1 MTQFVALVYQADQSV
16 LLIFPDWYIFIARR
30 HHLMSKTGKFRRIKV
45 FIFPSVFPFELY
57 ISVENRNFRRIGQP
71 EEALKILKF
80 HVPPM
85 VPENSDVKL
94 NCIFELNGFQLYSVK
109 WYKDQTEFYSF
120 VPRENPPIQTFR
132 TEGIKVD
139 LTRSKIGSVYIRNV
153 KQSSEGTYK
162 CELSGESPYFPLEYK
177 TRIMKV
183 YLAPKHAPIISGYA
197 NSYKVGDY
205 VSVNCTS
212 DRSKPGV
219 HLKWYV
225 GDSFVSIIFEVR
237 VKLIS
242 VYYLERNVFPLRF
255 RDFHLHPAFLL
266 RSPSFLNCHSDFSIF
281 DAVHHNTIQHGHH
294 QHIEKSS

>member
-1 MTQFVALVYQADQSV
+1 
-16 LLIFPDWYIFIARR
+16 
-30 HHLMSKTGKFRRIKV
+30 
-45 FIFPSVFPFELY
+45 
-57 ISVENRNFRRIGQP
+57 
-71 EEALKILKF
+71 
-80 HVPPM
+80 M

-225 GDSFVSIIFEVR
+225 GDSFLNYRFISIDDDDDDDDDDGDVDEGDVLGMQSRMLQYVSSVSNESIAIKSVSILKFKIKQEHMR
-237 VKLIS
+237 SGQIS
-242 VYYLERNVFPLRF
+242 LKCISSFANSENISMKIQNQFHLKTSINIPDANWPVISKEPLRE
-255 RDFHLHPAFLL
+255 DDY
-266 RSPSFLNCHSDFSIF
+266 PSIDGT
-281 DAVHHNTIQHGHH
+281 DAASLTAD
-294 QHIEKSS
+294 EFEL

>member
-1 MTQFVALVYQADQSV
+1 MVSHVYTISFMVARPYPVN
-16 LLIFPDWYIFIARR
+16 
-30 HHLMSKTGKFRRIKV
+30 K
-45 FIFPSVFPFELY
+45 
-57 ISVENRNFRRIGQP
+57 
-71 EEALKILKF
+71 EALKILKF

-225 GDSFVSIIFEVR
+225 GDSFREVPFCRTYVTTTGLDSGQFKVVQVTFTEIMLALVIIIR
-237 VKLIS
+237 KILI
-242 VYYLERNVFPLRF
+242 LI
-255 RDFHLHPAFLL
+255 HLPIM
-266 RSPSFLNCHSDFSIF
+266 LN
-281 DAVHHNTIQHGHH
+281 N
-294 QHIEKSS
+294 

>member
-1 MTQFVALVYQADQSV
+1 MVSHVYTISFMVARPYPVN
-16 LLIFPDWYIFIARR
+16 
-30 HHLMSKTGKFRRIKV
+30 K
-45 FIFPSVFPFELY
+45 
-57 ISVENRNFRRIGQP
+57 
-71 EEALKILKF
+71 EALKILKF

-225 GDSFVSIIFEVR
+225 GDSFVILSLDILGTLVM
-237 VKLIS
+237 LIS
-242 VYYLERNVFPLRF
+242 
-255 RDFHLHPAFLL
+255 LL
-266 RSPSFLNCHSDFSIF
+266 CTTFFLNRSCLN
-281 DAVHHNTIQHGHH
+281 VLKLNTSWPDCIVYVMVTKREVPFCRTYVTTTGLDSGQFKVV
-294 QHIEKSS
+294 QVTFTEIMLA

>member
-1 MTQFVALVYQADQSV
+1 MVSHVYTISFMVARPYPVN
-16 LLIFPDWYIFIARR
+16 
-30 HHLMSKTGKFRRIKV
+30 K
-45 FIFPSVFPFELY
+45 
-57 ISVENRNFRRIGQP
+57 
-71 EEALKILKF
+71 EALKILKF

-219 HLKWYV
+219 HLKCIIIRHFGNLGYV
-225 GDSFVSIIFEVR
+225 DIVIMHNILLEQKLFE
-237 VKLIS
+237 
-242 VYYLERNVFPLRF
+242 RF
-255 RDFHLHPAFLL
+255 ETEVW
-266 RSPSFLNCHSDFSIF
+266 LNI
-281 DAVHHNTIQHGHH
+281 VIN
-294 QHIEKSS
+294 